1 MAGPDEAIGP
11 SPTDGGA
18 IGVVGAGQ
26 LARMLHEAA
35 SPLAVPLV
43 VMAERPDDTA
53 AQVTPD
59 PVVAAPGDLRGLRAL
74 AERCRVLTFEHELLD
89 LDALRLL
96 ESQGITLRPGTDT
109 LEVAVDK
116 VAMRRRFERDGL
128 PGPAFCDLTEGL
140 GISTGPRATPT
151 GAGDDRGEAARRFML
166 DRLAGFAGSHG
177 WPVVLKAARGGYDG
191 RGVWVVEDE
200 AAAAAVCADA
210 ARTRMPLFAEAH
222 VPIERELAVLVAR
235 RPGGQLVAWPPVE
248 TAQLGGVCREVLVPG
263 SLEPAEGRAAVEL
276 AAAVASDTG
285 AVGVLAVE
293 LFSSGGRLL
302 VNEIAARPHN
312 SGHWTIEGAVTSQFE
327 NHLRAVLDLPLG
339 DTEPTAPH
347 VASVNVFGADDG
359 GDPANHLAA
368 ALAIEGV
375 HVHLYGKAPR
385 PGRKLGHVTVCGE
398 EPADVRERAWAAAR
412 ALGTPVPE
420 GIEVDLGRGV
430 G

>member
-1 MAGPDEAIGP
+1 MAGPDEAIG
-11 SPTDGGA
+11 SRPTAGGG

-43 VMAERPDDTA
+43 VMAERADDAA

-59 PVVAAPGDLRGLRAL
+59 PVLAAPGDLRGLRAL
-74 AERCRVLTFEHELLD
+74 AERCGVLTFEHELLD
-89 LDALRLL
+89 LDALRAL
-96 ESQGITLRPGTDT
+96 ESQGVTLRPGTGT

-116 VAMRRRFERDGL
+116 AAMRRRFEDDGL

-140 GISTGPRATPT
+140 GIVRTTWGRR
-151 GAGDDRGEAARRFML
+151 GAEEGEEAAARRSML
-166 DRLAGFAGSHG
+166 DRLADFADSHG

-191 RGVWVVEDE
+191 RGVWVVEDGLAAEGVCAE
-200 AAAAAVCADA
+200 AARA
-210 ARTRMPLFAEAH
+210 RMPLLAEAH

-248 TAQLGGVCREVLVPG
+248 TAQIGGVCREVLVPG

-276 AAAVASDTG
+276 AAAVASDAG

-312 SGHWTIEGAVTSQFE
+312 SGHWTIEGAETSQFE

-339 DTEPTAPH
+339 GTEPTAPH
-347 VASVNVFGADDG
+347 VASVNVFGDDDG
-359 GDPANHLAA
+359 GDPAQRLAS
-368 ALAIEGV
+368 ALAVEGA

-398 EPADVRERAWAAAR
+398 DAADVRMRAWAAAR

-420 GIEVDLGRGV
+420 GIEVDLRRG
-430 G
+430 GG